1 MREPK
6 VDEQLTTKD
15 YERIGRMMESIVATN
30 YANKLRF
37 FGFTF
42 LRGMVYGLGLF
53 IGGTIVV
60 ALVIWILTQFNE
72 APIIGPF
79 LNRIVEILN
88 TGTVKP

>member
-1 MREPK
+1 MNTK
-6 VDEQLTTKD
+6 KTDEQLKIKD
-15 YERIGRMMESIVATN
+15 YEHLGRMMEEIVATS

-42 LRGMVYGLGLF
+42 MRGVVYGLGIF
-53 IGGTIVV
+53 IGGTIIV
-60 ALVIWILTQFNE
+60 AIVIGVLTQFND

-88 TGTVKP
+88 TGTAKP

>member
-60 ALVIWILTQFNE
+60 ALVIWIFTQFNE